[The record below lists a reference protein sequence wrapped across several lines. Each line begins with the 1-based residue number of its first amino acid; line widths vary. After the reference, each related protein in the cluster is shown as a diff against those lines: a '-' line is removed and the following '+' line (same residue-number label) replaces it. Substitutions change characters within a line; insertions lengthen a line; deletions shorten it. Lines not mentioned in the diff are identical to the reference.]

1 MQRKV
6 RVGVIGCGM
15 VFAADHLPAFLQL
28 HDVQLVSFYDIVPE
42 RAELVKNMFA
52 EMLQEQIARLEAGER
67 PNQTD
72 SWYWSGDNTPQKMIA
87 QHQETLQ
94 MLTVHNTAEELL
106 DNVDVVTVCTPVRFH
121 THYSVMALKRGVH
134 VMCEKAMAR
143 NWYEAQQIVKAAQ
156 DSSALYQLND
166 DNVFLPRYD
175 TLKNIIE
182 SGHIGELQSMWIARG
197 IHGPERRAWFWNPEW
212 SGGGSLM
219 DYGTHAVTSL
229 WYLVGFDAVPR
240 QVKSLRIE
248 SRMKTRPLEGRIQK
262 VKVEDD
268 AHIRVLFEQPNGNWC
283 DAVIEA
289 TWSYPEFG
297 EKSGAVNSFIR
308 IQGSDG
314 EATGYTDEEGKDYIR
329 VEKYGYG
336 AKLFPVVGNDD
347 QIGCTRE
354 IENFIQ
360 CVRQGRESILNERV
374 AIGTME
380 VMGAAYLSELRG
392 RKPVTPEEYREF
404 CQSFVQNGKSDEE
417 IILSIIHELMRPYS
431 EE

>member
-182 SGHIGELQSMWIARG
+182 SGHIGELQSMWIAGGSTGRSG
-197 IHGPERRAWFWNPEW
+197 GLGLESRMERRRIPHGLRHRGNVP
-212 SGGGSLM
+212 L
-219 DYGTHAVTSL
+219 V
-229 WYLVGFDAVPR
+229 LVGFDAVPR

-283 DAVIEA
+283 GAVIEA

-314 EATGYTDEEGKDYIR
+314 EATGYTDEG
-329 VEKYGYG
+329 
-336 AKLFPVVGNDD
+336 
-347 QIGCTRE
+347 
-354 IENFIQ
+354 
-360 CVRQGRESILNERV
+360 VRTTSGWRSTDTVR
-374 AIGTME
+374 
-380 VMGAAYLSELRG
+380 SCFRG
-392 RKPVTPEEYREF
+392 R
-404 CQSFVQNGKSDEE
+404 Q
-417 IILSIIHELMRPYS
+417 
-431 EE
+431 